1 MRNNSQ
7 AHLVST
13 TGDALRVDHMLR
25 EVLIQSEAIP
35 EDYGLQL
42 TKYTLNRSNAINW
55 RFGTN

>member
-42 TKYTLNRSNAINW
+42 TKYTLNRSNAIN
-55 RFGTN
+55 